1 MCNHSLPDHGGQ
13 LRALAARFRVPEE
26 SLLDFSASI
35 NPFPPDD
42 ALIDTLCESL
52 RRRKILTCYPDAEYT
67 ELKRAI
73 ARYLGFEA
81 GSICVGNGA
90 MSLLTAAASAL
101 DIRRCLVLVPAFSEY
116 KRALGISG
124 TYFTTLALSAEDG
137 FMVDSDHVLAQ
148 VKKTGAQ
155 ALLIANPQSPSGS
168 IMPAAQLSQLQ
179 QAASDCGV
187 TTIIDEA
194 FIDYVPEE
202 SLAGI
207 AVHTGKLIVIRSITK
222 FFAMPGLRVG
232 YAVAHPEICNSMGT
246 AMPLWV
252 VDSIA
257 AEAACLVLRDTDS
270 IKATRTINAAERDWL
285 LDQFRMIGITV
296 FPAAA
301 NFLLIKVDETR
312 GGLELWRRLI
322 LDYGIVVRS
331 CASFEGLNQQY
342 FRVGVRTHSE
352 NKRLITALRDLTRR

>member
-1 MCNHSLPDHGGQ
+1 
-13 LRALAARFRVPEE
+13 
-26 SLLDFSASI
+26 
-35 NPFPPDD
+35 
-42 ALIDTLCESL
+42 
-52 RRRKILTCYPDAEYT
+52 
-67 ELKRAI
+67 
-73 ARYLGFEA
+73 
-81 GSICVGNGA
+81 
-90 MSLLTAAASAL
+90 
-101 DIRRCLVLVPAFSEY
+101 LVPAFSEY